1 MPRSPTESHAQIIR
15 KINLTLEGPVAEAM
29 AHLVPEL
36 KKLPRRGVLEHVLDD
51 PELLD
56 RCFKAF
62 RANTEKFRAL
72 LVDQHNVPV
81 EQADAIL
88 ACGRSLDDVVAM
100 VVRTHAKRH
109 FRKRLDGDN
118 RSLKAGRKPLK
129 AKPEGGGGLME
140 RLVRLFTASQ
150 SELLPQRSRG
160 EVLYDAFKEYLVHDW
175 QVPLVQEYS
184 TLSPQLVRR
193 LGKRI
198 LDYKVPEDIRRLK
211 ENPNEIPVP
220 STRPETIPNFLLSPK
235 ARAEAAKAVATKGK
249 PIGLAPSGGGSP
261 QPAQE
266 VQPAVPEVNAAGGDR
281 RARLAEVLTPDGKR
295 LRAAA
300 FTMILL
306 DPAVRAVLP
315 NSEQT
320 VRITGL
326 LAEMG
331 GLPAKMLIGELGLR
345 SDQLAVTALTLHA
358 QLGEEMFRRSFGVP
372 GNLDYV
378 GKFIERAKVAGI
390 TQDTPLGEVAAFV
403 TKMFAGMAKP
413 PPAAPRAV
421 VT

>member
-1 MPRSPTESHAQIIR
+1 MARSPSAKQAELVHR
-15 KINLTLEGPVAEAM
+15 INVTLAGPVAEVM
-29 AHLVPEL
+29 AQLVPEL

-51 PELLD
+51 PELLE

-62 RANTEKFRAL
+62 HANTEKFAAL

-109 FRKRLDGDN
+109 FRKRLDGES
-118 RSLKAGRKPLK
+118 RSLNGAGRKKQAP
-129 AKPEGGGGLME
+129 ARPTGLMNK
-140 RLVRLFTASQ
+140 LIRLFAASEAAA
-150 SELLPQRSRG
+150 SPTRSRG
-160 EVLYDAFKEYLVHDW
+160 EVLYDAFKEHLLHDW
-175 QVPLVQEYS
+175 QVPLVPEYS
-184 TLSPQLVRR
+184 TLSPQMVRR
-193 LGKRI
+193 LGSKI
-198 LDYKVPEDIRRLK
+198 LDYKVPEDIRRLRDNPK
-211 ENPNEIPVP
+211 ELPVP
-220 STRPETIPNFLLSPK
+220 STLPDHIPTFLLSPNAK
-235 ARAEAAKAVATKGK
+235 AEAAKLAEKSKLLGLGEEARAPRMAEPPEGAPPPAATT
-249 PIGLAPSGGGSP
+249 
-261 QPAQE
+261 
-266 VQPAVPEVNAAGGDR
+266 DR
-281 RARLAEVLTPDGKR
+281 RARLTEVLTPDQKR

-306 DPAVRAVLP
+306 DPAVRAALP
-315 NSEQT
+315 NSDQT

-331 GLPAKMLIGELGLR
+331 GLPAKMLVGDLGLR
-345 SDQLAVTALTLHA
+345 TDQLAVTAITLFD

-378 GKFIERAKVAGI
+378 GKFVERAKAAGI
-390 TQDTPLGEVAAFV
+390 TQDTALPDIVAV
-403 TKMFAGMAKP
+403 ITKMFAAMKK
-413 PPAAPRAV
+413 PAATPARAV

>member
-1 MPRSPTESHAQIIR
+1 MPRSPTESRAQIVR
-15 KINLTLEGPVAEAM
+15 QINLTLEGPVAEVM
-29 AHLVPEL
+29 AQLVPEL

-62 RANTEKFRAL
+62 RGNIEHFRAL

-88 ACGRSLDDVVAM
+88 TCGRSLDDVVAM

-109 FRKRLDGDN
+109 FRKRLDGDAHA
-118 RSLKAGRKPLK
+118 LKGDRKRP
-129 AKPEGGGGLME
+129 KPDSGGGLME
-140 RLVRLFTASQ
+140 RLVRLFTAAQAAPTSR
-150 SELLPQRSRG
+150 RSRG
-160 EVLYDAFKEYLVHDW
+160 EVLYDAFKEHLQHDW

-211 ENPNEIPVP
+211 ENPNELPVP
-220 STRPETIPNFLLSPK
+220 STRPDAIPAFLLSPQ
-235 ARAEAAKAVATKGK
+235 ARADAAAKMAAKGK
-249 PIGLAPSGGGSP
+249 PIGLAPSGGDAASP
-261 QPAQE
+261 VHMVKPAEEANSASRDQ
-266 VQPAVPEVNAAGGDR
+266 
-281 RARLAEVLTPDGKR
+281 RARLADILTPDGKR
-295 LRAAA
+295 LRATA

-315 NSEQT
+315 NAEQT

-326 LAEMG
+326 LTEVG
-331 GLPAKMLIGELGLR
+331 GLPAKVLVGELGLR
-345 SDQLAVTALTLHA
+345 ADQLAVTALTIHD
-358 QLGEEMFRRSFGVP
+358 QLGEEMFRRSFGIP

-378 GKFIERAKVAGI
+378 GKFVERAKAAGI
-390 TQDTPLGEVAAFV
+390 TQQTPLTEIVDFI
-403 TKMFAGMAKP
+403 TKMFAGVKKRPLAS
-413 PPAAPRAV
+413 PRAV

>member
-15 KINLTLEGPVAEAM
+15 QINLTLEGPVAEVM
-29 AHLVPEL
+29 AQLVPEL
-36 KKLPRRGVLEHVLDD
+36 KKLPRRGVLEHVFDD

-62 RANTEKFRAL
+62 RANVEKFRAL

-81 EQADAIL
+81 EQADALL

-109 FRKRLDGDN
+109 FRKRLDGDS
-118 RSLKAGRKPLK
+118 RALKPGRKPPK
-129 AKPEGGGGLME
+129 VKPEGGGLME
-140 RLVRLFTASQ
+140 RLVRLFAANQATPT
-150 SELLPQRSRG
+150 PQRSRS
-160 EVLYDAFKEYLVHDW
+160 EVLYDAIKEHLLHDW

-211 ENPNEIPVP
+211 ENPNELPVP
-220 STRPETIPNFLLSPK
+220 STRPDAIPTFLLSAK
-235 ARAEAAKAVATKGK
+235 GRAEAAKAAEKGK
-249 PIGLAPSGGGSP
+249 PIGLAPSGGASGDP
-261 QPAQE
+261 VHMVKPVENAK
-266 VQPAVPEVNAAGGDR
+266 PEGTTDR
-281 RARLAEVLTPDGKR
+281 RARLSEILTPDQKR

-306 DPAVRAVLP
+306 DPVVRALLP

-320 VRITGL
+320 VRITSL
-326 LAEMG
+326 LTEMG
-331 GLPAKMLIGELGLR
+331 GLPAKMLVGELGLR
-345 SDQLAVTALTLHA
+345 ADQLAVTALTLHA

-378 GKFIERAKVAGI
+378 TKFVERAKAAGI
-390 TQDTPLGEVAAFV
+390 NQETPLPEIVDFLS
-403 TKMFAGMAKP
+403 KMFAGMKKQL
-413 PPAAPRAV
+413 PAAPRAA

>member
-1 MPRSPTESHAQIIR
+1 MSRSPTESHAHIIR
-15 KINLTLEGPVAEAM
+15 QINLTLEGPVAEVM
-29 AHLVPEL
+29 AQLVPEL

-62 RANTEKFRAL
+62 RSNIERFRAL
-72 LVDQHNVPV
+72 LVDQQNVPV

-109 FRKRLDGDN
+109 FRKRLDGDA
-118 RSLKAGRKPLK
+118 RSLKEGKKKA
-129 AKPEGGGGLME
+129 AKPESGGGLME
-140 RLVRLFTASQ
+140 RLVRLFAASQ
-150 SELLPQRSRG
+150 AAPLPQRSRS
-160 EVLYDAFKEYLVHDW
+160 EVLYDAFKEHLLHDW

-198 LDYKVPEDIRRLK
+198 LDYKVPEDIKRLK
-211 ENPNEIPVP
+211 ENPNELPVP
-220 STRPETIPNFLLSPK
+220 STRPDAIPNFLLSPK
-235 ARAEAAKAVATKGK
+235 ARAEAAAKAVEKGK
-249 PIGLAPSGGGSP
+249 PLGLTPTGGA
-261 QPAQE
+261 QPVHE
-266 VQPAVPEVNAAGGDR
+266 VKPAEAVKTESSDR
-281 RARLAEVLTPDGKR
+281 RARLSEVLTPDQKR

-315 NSEQT
+315 SAEQT

-331 GLPAKMLIGELGLR
+331 GLPAKVLVGELGLR
-345 SDQLAVTALTLHA
+345 ADQLAVTALTIHA

-378 GKFIERAKVAGI
+378 GKFVERAKAAGI
-390 TQDTPLGEVAAFV
+390 TQDTGLPELAAFI
-403 TKMFAGMAKP
+403 TKMFPTPQPPSMAP
-413 PPAAPRAV
+413 PRSV